1 MIFINKKEMTNF
13 GIIKSKIEDVLLES
27 YKNDTFKEEFKKF
40 KKLVLE
46 NKKIRKLFYLY
57 DDLSSNKGLVESI
70 VDDYVNECITIYENT
85 VNKIQDSDITPL
97 KLWVKNSKVVNQ
109 YNNID
114 NLFSRD
120 ILTIESRIT
129 SKKLISETIKKLPTK
144 KTDAVQIP
152 LTSMVNI
159 ANKTISN
166 FIESLSESDK
176 KELTKFLSEDDVTLN
191 QKFDNVKESVVN
203 KLTEMKNNNKDKS
216 TQIRIDETLDKVI
229 SEKYDKLTYFKLK
242 SLNEN
247 L

>member
-1 MIFINKKEMTNF
+1 MTNF

-57 DDLSSNKGLVESI
+57 DDLSSNKGLTESI

-85 VNKIQDSDITPL
+85 INKIQESDITPL

-129 SKKLISETIKKLPTK
+129 SKKLISETIKKLPIK
-144 KTDAVQIP
+144 KTDTVQIP

>member
-1 MIFINKKEMTNF
+1 MTNF

-57 DDLSSNKGLVESI
+57 DDLSSNKGLAESI

-144 KTDAVQIP
+144 KTDTVQIP

-203 KLTEMKNNNKDKS
+203 KLTEMKNNNEDKS
-216 TQIRIDETLDKVI
+216 TQMRIDETLDKVI

>member
-1 MIFINKKEMTNF
+1 MTNF

-57 DDLSSNKGLVESI
+57 DDLSSNKGLAESI

-85 VNKIQDSDITPL
+85 VTKIQESDITPL

-129 SKKLISETIKKLPTK
+129 SKKLISETIKKLPIK
-144 KTDAVQIP
+144 KTDTVQIP

>member
-1 MIFINKKEMTNF
+1 MTNF

-85 VNKIQDSDITPL
+85 INKIQESDITPL

-129 SKKLISETIKKLPTK
+129 SKKLISETIKKLPIK
-144 KTDAVQIP
+144 KTDTVQIP

>member
-1 MIFINKKEMTNF
+1 MTNF

-57 DDLSSNKGLVESI
+57 DDLSSNKGLAESI

-144 KTDAVQIP
+144 KTDTVQIP

>member
-1 MIFINKKEMTNF
+1 
-13 GIIKSKIEDVLLES
+13 VLLES

-57 DDLSSNKGLVESI
+57 DDLSSNKGLAESI

-85 VNKIQDSDITPL
+85 INKIQESDITPL

-129 SKKLISETIKKLPTK
+129 SKKLISETIKKLPIK
-144 KTDAVQIP
+144 KTDTVQIP

>member
-1 MIFINKKEMTNF
+1 MTNF

-57 DDLSSNKGLVESI
+57 DDLSSNKGLAESI

-85 VNKIQDSDITPL
+85 INKIQESDITPL

-129 SKKLISETIKKLPTK
+129 SKKLISETIKKLPIK
-144 KTDAVQIP
+144 KTDTVQIP

-191 QKFDNVKESVVN
+191 QKFNNVKESVVN

>member
-1 MIFINKKEMTNF
+1 MTNF

-144 KTDAVQIP
+144 KTDTVQIP

-203 KLTEMKNNNKDKS
+203 KLTEMKNNNEDKS
-216 TQIRIDETLDKVI
+216 TQMRIDETLDKVI

>member
-1 MIFINKKEMTNF
+1 MTNF

-57 DDLSSNKGLVESI
+57 DDLSSNKGLAESI
-70 VDDYVNECITIYENT
+70 VDNYVNECITIYENT

-144 KTDAVQIP
+144 KTDTVQIP

-203 KLTEMKNNNKDKS
+203 KLTEMKNNNEDKS
-216 TQIRIDETLDKVI
+216 TQMRIDETLDKVI

>member
-1 MIFINKKEMTNF
+1 MTNF

-57 DDLSSNKGLVESI
+57 DDLSSNKGLAESI

-85 VNKIQDSDITPL
+85 INKIQESDITPL

-129 SKKLISETIKKLPTK
+129 SKKLISETIKKLPIK
-144 KTDAVQIP
+144 KTNTVQIP

-191 QKFDNVKESVVN
+191 QKFNNVKESVVN

>member
-1 MIFINKKEMTNF
+1 MTNF

-27 YKNDTFKEEFKKF
+27 YKNNTFKQEFKNF

-46 NKKIRKLFYLY
+46 NKKICKLFYLY
-57 DDLSSNKGLVESI
+57 DDLSSNKGLSESI
-70 VDDYVNECITIYENT
+70 VNEYVNECITIYENT
-85 VNKIQDSDITPL
+85 VNKIQESDITPL
-97 KLWVKNSKVVNQ
+97 KSWIKNSKVDNQ

-120 ILTIESRIT
+120 VLTIESRII
-129 SKKLISETIKKLPTK
+129 SKKHISESLKKLPIK
-144 KTDAVQIP
+144 KVDTVQIS
-152 LTSMVNI
+152 LTSMVNV

-166 FIESLSESDK
+166 FIDSLTESDK
-176 KELTKFLSEDDVTLN
+176 KELNRLLSEDDVTLN
-191 QKFDNVKESVVN
+191 QKFDDVKESVVN
-203 KLTEMKNNNKDKS
+203 KLTEMKNNNEDKS
-216 TQIRIDETLDKVI
+216 TQSRIDETLDKVI

>member
-1 MIFINKKEMTNF
+1 MTNF

-57 DDLSSNKGLVESI
+57 DDLSSNKGLAESI

-97 KLWVKNSKVVNQ
+97 KLWVKNSKGNNQ

-129 SKKLISETIKKLPTK
+129 SKKLISETINKLPTK
-144 KTDAVQIP
+144 KTDTVQIP

-203 KLTEMKNNNKDKS
+203 KLTEMKNNNEDKS
-216 TQIRIDETLDKVI
+216 TQMRIDETLDKVI

>member
-1 MIFINKKEMTNF
+1 M
-13 GIIKSKIEDVLLES
+13 
-27 YKNDTFKEEFKKF
+27 
-40 KKLVLE
+40 
-46 NKKIRKLFYLY
+46 
-57 DDLSSNKGLVESI
+57 
-70 VDDYVNECITIYENT
+70 
-85 VNKIQDSDITPL
+85 
-97 KLWVKNSKVVNQ
+97 
-109 YNNID
+109 
-114 NLFSRD
+114 
-120 ILTIESRIT
+120 TIESRIT
-129 SKKLISETIKKLPTK
+129 SKKIISETIKKLPTK
-144 KTDAVQIP
+144 KPDAVQIP

>member
-1 MIFINKKEMTNF
+1 MTNF

-46 NKKIRKLFYLY
+46 NKNIRKLFYLY
-57 DDLSSNKGLVESI
+57 DDLSSNKGLAESI

-85 VNKIQDSDITPL
+85 INKIQESDITPL

-129 SKKLISETIKKLPTK
+129 SKKLISETIKKLPIK
-144 KTDAVQIP
+144 KTDTVQIP

>member
-1 MIFINKKEMTNF
+1 MTNF

-27 YKNDTFKEEFKKF
+27 YKNNTFKQEFKNF

-46 NKKIRKLFYLY
+46 NKKICKLFYLY
-57 DDLSSNKGLVESI
+57 DDLSSNKGLSESI
-70 VDDYVNECITIYENT
+70 VNEYVNECITIYENT
-85 VNKIQDSDITPL
+85 VNKMQESDIIPL
-97 KLWVKNSKVVNQ
+97 KSWIKNSKVDNQ

-120 ILTIESRIT
+120 VLTIESRIT
-129 SKKLISETIKKLPTK
+129 SKKNISESLKKSPTK
-144 KTDAVQIP
+144 KVDTVQIS
-152 LTSMVNI
+152 LTSMVNV

-166 FIESLSESDK
+166 FIDSLTESDK
-176 KELTKFLSEDDVTLN
+176 KELTRLLSEDDVTLN

-203 KLTEMKNNNKDKS
+203 KLTEMKNNNEDKS
-216 TQIRIDETLDKVI
+216 TQTRIDETLDKVI

>member
-1 MIFINKKEMTNF
+1 
-13 GIIKSKIEDVLLES
+13 
-27 YKNDTFKEEFKKF
+27 
-40 KKLVLE
+40 
-46 NKKIRKLFYLY
+46 
-57 DDLSSNKGLVESI
+57 
-70 VDDYVNECITIYENT
+70 
-85 VNKIQDSDITPL
+85 
-97 KLWVKNSKVVNQ
+97 
-109 YNNID
+109 
-114 NLFSRD
+114 
-120 ILTIESRIT
+120 
-129 SKKLISETIKKLPTK
+129 
-144 KTDAVQIP
+144 
-152 LTSMVNI
+152 MVNI

>member
-1 MIFINKKEMTNF
+1 MTNF

-57 DDLSSNKGLVESI
+57 DDLSSNKGLAESI

-144 KTDAVQIP
+144 KTDTVQIP

-176 KELTKFLSEDDVTLN
+176 KEFTKFLSEDDVTLN

-203 KLTEMKNNNKDKS
+203 KLTEMKNNNEDKS
-216 TQIRIDETLDKVI
+216 TQMRIDETLDKVI

>member
-1 MIFINKKEMTNF
+1 MTNF

-57 DDLSSNKGLVESI
+57 DDLSSNKGLAESI

-85 VNKIQDSDITPL
+85 INKIQESDITPL

-129 SKKLISETIKKLPTK
+129 SKKLISETIKKLPIK
-144 KTDAVQIP
+144 KTDTVQIP

>member
-1 MIFINKKEMTNF
+1 MTNF

-57 DDLSSNKGLVESI
+57 DDLSSNKGLAESI

-85 VNKIQDSDITPL
+85 VNKIQESDITPL

-129 SKKLISETIKKLPTK
+129 SKKLISETIKKLPIK
-144 KTDAVQIP
+144 KTDTVQIP

>member
-1 MIFINKKEMTNF
+1 MTNF

-57 DDLSSNKGLVESI
+57 DDLSSNKGLAESI

-85 VNKIQDSDITPL
+85 VNKIQESDITPL

-129 SKKLISETIKKLPTK
+129 SKKLISETIKKLPIK
-144 KTDAVQIP
+144 KTDTVQIKQSQI
-152 LTSMVNI
+152 L
-159 ANKTISN
+159 
-166 FIESLSESDK
+166 LSH
-176 KELTKFLSEDDVTLN
+176 
-191 QKFDNVKESVVN
+191 
-203 KLTEMKNNNKDKS
+203 
-216 TQIRIDETLDKVI
+216 
-229 SEKYDKLTYFKLK
+229 
-242 SLNEN
+242 
-247 L
+247 

>member
-1 MIFINKKEMTNF
+1 MTNF

-57 DDLSSNKGLVESI
+57 DDLSSNKGLAESI
-70 VDDYVNECITIYENT
+70 VDDYVNECITMYENT
-85 VNKIQDSDITPL
+85 INKIQESDITPL

-129 SKKLISETIKKLPTK
+129 SKKLISETIKKLPIK
-144 KTDAVQIP
+144 KTDTVQIP

>member
-1 MIFINKKEMTNF
+1 MTNF

-57 DDLSSNKGLVESI
+57 DDLSSNKGLAESI
-70 VDDYVNECITIYENT
+70 VDDYVNECITVYENT
-85 VNKIQDSDITPL
+85 VNKIQESDITPL

-129 SKKLISETIKKLPTK
+129 SKKLISETIKKLPIK
-144 KTDAVQIP
+144 KTDTVQIP